1 MTLETVPLEE
11 ARALALAAQG
21 LASNFSGA
29 APTKECVL
37 EVIDA
42 LGCIQLDSINVVARS
57 HETVLW
63 SRLGSYEP
71 ALIEELY
78 QPDRAVAEYW
88 AHAAALVPTAML
100 PLFVRRM
107 RSYRDPSSPHYA
119 AWQPQPE
126 VNAAVLRAIREQG
139 PLSSRAF
146 ARPPGPRPEAW
157 SWWGGK
163 PESKAL
169 DYLWTCGELAI
180 QRRVGFERVYDLME
194 RHHPHLVAIEPPPE
208 EEERR
213 TFVRRALAALGVAT
227 PRWIADYFRTGSKP
241 YVPPRLAEQI
251 LQSLELEGKALRV
264 RVNGIT
270 EPAWLSASAMLQLHR
285 LRSGRWAPERTTL
298 LSPFDNLIWHRQRTA
313 ALFGF
318 EYRLESYTPAA
329 RRRYGYYT
337 LPILHRGALVGRLD
351 PHFDR
356 RRGVLT
362 IKSLHLEPDTPPSQ
376 ELAQAMRE
384 AITAYCQF
392 LGARD
397 WQVLATDPPA
407 LESRMPAMHRRLV
420 SLRTPGVQ
428 GVQTA
433 RGHPATEQQGQ
444 AAGQL
449 RGSSRHGNFRDTSA
463 AG

>member
-1 MTLETVPLEE
+1 MTLDTVSLEE

-21 LASNFSGA
+21 LASALPSA
-29 APTKECVL
+29 APTKERVL
-37 EVIDA
+37 AVIDA

-78 QPDRAVAEYW
+78 EPDRAVAEYW

-107 RSYRDPSSPHYA
+107 RSYRDPSSPLYA
-119 AWQPQPE
+119 AWRPQPE

-180 QRRVGFERVYDLME
+180 QRRVRFERVYDLME
-194 RHHPHLVAIEPPPE
+194 RHHPHLVAIEPSPE
-208 EEERR
+208 DEVRR
-213 TFVRRALAALGVAT
+213 TFVKKALSALGVAT
-227 PRWIADYFRTGSKP
+227 PRWIADYFRTGSMP
-241 YVPPRLAEQI
+241 YVSPRLAGRA
-251 LQSLELEGKALRV
+251 LQELEGEGSAV
-264 RVNGIT
+264 RVSIHGLG
-270 EPAWLSASAMLQLHR
+270 EPAWLSMTAFSQLQA
-285 LRSGRWAPERTTL
+285 LRAGAWQPERTTL
-298 LSPFDNLIWHRQRTA
+298 LSPFDNLIWHRQRTS

-329 RRRYGYYT
+329 KRRYGYYT

-351 PHFDR
+351 PYLDR
-356 RRGVLT
+356 RQQVLT
-362 IKSLHLEPDTPPSQ
+362 IKSLHLEPSAEPTR
-376 ELAQAMRE
+376 ELALALSE
-384 AITAYCQF
+384 AISAYSAF

-397 WQVLATDPPA
+397 WHVIATVPPVFA
-407 LESRMPAMHRRLV
+407 RFLPSARSRLV
-420 SLRTPGVQ
+420 GTHIGPFVVAGASAD
-428 GVQTA
+428 QTTDA
-433 RGHPATEQQGQ
+433 SRKP
-444 AAGQL
+444 
-449 RGSSRHGNFRDTSA
+449 RGSKRLA
-463 AG
+463 ADRAVAVADENGAG